1 MPEQVERYSAEA
13 LEFLPTT
20 WRERT
25 PLAKV
30 REDCLGGVVVLACL
44 LACLIPSLP
53 ACMVPHRSPPA
64 SCFTRR
70 LSIPIDDDHK
80 FTVNDY
86 REKLYQQV
94 VANRKDKTSRMAA
107 YFGVKR

>member
-1 MPEQVERYSAEA
+1 
-13 LEFLPTT
+13 
-20 WRERT
+20 
-25 PLAKV
+25 
-30 REDCLGGVVVLACL
+30 
-44 LACLIPSLP
+44 
-53 ACMVPHRSPPA
+53 VPHRPPPA

>member
-1 MPEQVERYSAEA
+1 MCKILGRYLSA
-13 LEFLPTT
+13 
-20 WRERT
+20 
-25 PLAKV
+25 
-30 REDCLGGVVVLACL
+30 C
-44 LACLIPSLP
+44 LP
-53 ACMVPHRSPPA
+53 ACLPTCLPACLPACLHGVPAAPHPA
-64 SCFTRR
+64 SCHTRR

-94 VANRKDKTSRMAA
+94 VANRKDRTGRMAA

>member
-1 MPEQVERYSAEA
+1 MSRQAH
-13 LEFLPTT
+13 TT
-20 WRERT
+20 
-25 PLAKV
+25 PPA
-30 REDCLGGVVVLACL
+30 
-44 LACLIPSLP
+44 PPPPPLP
-53 ACMVPHRSPPA
+53 AHSAP
-64 SCFTRR
+64 CFMRR

-94 VANRKDKTSRMAA
+94 IANRKDRTGRMAA